1 MKSKLLLLFLLI
13 AAIAFFQFCHDEQSF
28 KSQASKDGF
37 ELAKK
42 NCATCHQLPKPNAVD
57 KQTWANY
64 VLPKMSGYFGF
75 NYMQGGSYFENGK
88 HAETMP
94 LNEWRKILTYYISE
108 APETLEPKKIGQH
121 VKMGLP
127 FFSVDTS
134 AFHIATPVT
143 TFARA
148 AKQHGQLIFADG
160 QTEQVYKLS
169 RSLQLVDS
177 IAIGTGVVHVR
188 STESATWYLSMGVL
202 YPSDESAGKLVIKEK
217 GSKMTHTILD
227 SLQRPVHIEYADLD
241 GDRLEDIILCEFG
254 NTAGKFSWLK
264 NTGNNTYQQKVLR
277 GLPGAIRSEV
287 IDADSDGLLDLVVLM
302 AQGDEGIFI
311 YYNKGN
317 GNFQE
322 QRVLQ
327 FSPSFGSNYFELA
340 DVNNDGF
347 PDVLATNGDNG
358 DYPAILKPYHGIRI
372 YMNDGKYNFKESIFL
387 PVNGSSKAIARDFDR
402 DGDLDIASIAY
413 FPDYD
418 NTPQESFI
426 YWENKGD
433 LKFSPYSFS
442 QATAGRWLTLEADD
456 IDDDGDLDI
465 VLGNAKFSFGYV
477 PKSLMKKWVQYA
489 PSVLILRNNQ

>member
-1 MKSKLLLLFLLI
+1 
-13 AAIAFFQFCHDEQSF
+13 
-28 KSQASKDGF
+28 
-37 ELAKK
+37 
-42 NCATCHQLPKPNAVD
+42 
-57 KQTWANY
+57 
-64 VLPKMSGYFGF
+64 
-75 NYMQGGSYFENGK
+75 
-88 HAETMP
+88 
-94 LNEWRKILTYYISE
+94 
-108 APETLEPKKIGQH
+108 
-121 VKMGLP
+121 
-127 FFSVDTS
+127 
-134 AFHIATPVT
+134 
-143 TFARA
+143 
-148 AKQHGQLIFADG
+148 
-160 QTEQVYKLS
+160 
-169 RSLQLVDS
+169 
-177 IAIGTGVVHVR
+177 
-188 STESATWYLSMGVL
+188 
-202 YPSDESAGKLVIKEK
+202 
-217 GSKMTHTILD
+217 
-227 SLQRPVHIEYADLD
+227 
-241 GDRLEDIILCEFG
+241 
-254 NTAGKFSWLK
+254 
-264 NTGNNTYQQKVLR
+264 
-277 GLPGAIRSEV
+277 
-287 IDADSDGLLDLVVLM
+287 M

-477 PKSLMKKWVQYA
+477 PKSLMEKWVQYA